1 MSDEE
6 PTCVLPKLT
15 EACKPK
21 CVEVYAKY
29 EACKARIEKTKEG
42 DCEPWYFDYWKCID
56 KCRVPQI
63 MKNLK

>member
-1 MSDEE
+1 
-6 PTCVLPKLT
+6 
-15 EACKPK
+15 
-21 CVEVYAKY
+21 VEVYAKY